1 MKKILLCFMCLVLLI
16 PLSTSNVAEGISR
29 TGLIDDYININYV
42 KKEGKNLRINY
53 TVKKQPKGMPVYTIR
68 SYWRANDNKK
78 SSASAKLKNTKG
90 TYIVTLKPKAELI
103 GPQYVQVKASLA
115 GRYNEVK
122 RVRTFYKYPPA
133 ETRTHTISKKE
144 AIAKHFMIT
153 GAAFAF
159 NLASKRS
166 PYGIAL
172 KLASYGIAGSYT
184 LKSLN
189 VVGGYPSPAA
199 GQYIRTK
206 TSYNSKGMKIS
217 VKMWT
222 NKQSYKKGVKP
233 IYTYNHTHPW

>member
-16 PLSTSNVAEGISR
+16 PFSTSNVAEGASR
-29 TGLIDDYININYV
+29 NGLIDDYININYV
-42 KKEGKNLRINY
+42 KKEGKNLKINY
-53 TVKKQPKGMPVYTIR
+53 TVKKTPQIITTYTIR
-68 SYWRANDNKK
+68 SYWRLNDNKK
-78 SSASAKLKNTKG
+78 SSVTATLKKTKG
-90 TYIVTLKPKAELI
+90 TYILRLKPKTELI
-103 GPQYVQVKASLA
+103 GPQYVEVKASL
-115 GRYNEVK
+115 GGKYNQVK

-166 PYGIAL
+166 PYGIVL
-172 KLASYGIAGSYT
+172 KLASYGIAGTYT

-206 TSYNSKGMKIS
+206 TSYNTKGMKIT

-233 IYTYNHTHPW
+233 IYTYSHTHPW